1 MPFTLCL
8 KHFGGRPCDRTS
20 NDRKQTDGERPGQVE
35 GPDPTGSAMAAQKK
49 NTKNRK
55 RPPPAHARL
64 PIGSA
69 VIGTMFNMVAIVV
82 ALSSVLL
89 CLIVAR
95 HFT

>member
-1 MPFTLCL
+1 
-8 KHFGGRPCDRTS
+8 
-20 NDRKQTDGERPGQVE
+20 
-35 GPDPTGSAMAAQKK
+35 MAAQKK

-55 RPPPAHARL
+55 RLPPAQARL

-69 VIGTMFNMVAIVV
+69 VIGTRFNMVATVV